1 MNGKRN
7 IKEWKKNLRARHRQT
22 RERMDPKKKLQW
34 DAAIENRLFALPE
47 YRRADILFTYVS
59 KASEVD
65 TFGIIR
71 RALADGKAV
80 AVPRCVPGTFEMEF
94 YYIRSPQEL
103 EKGAFGVLEPI
114 PESSR
119 KVEKETGG
127 LCVVPGLAFDSNGFR
142 LGYGKGYYDRF
153 LSGFHGVTAGICY
166 NSCVQWE
173 LPHGY
178 FDRPVDILVTERYLR
193 RIAVRKPGA
202 HACK

>member
-59 KASEVD
+59 KAIEVD

-173 LPHGY
+173 VPQGY

>member
-59 KASEVD
+59 KAIEVD

-173 LPHGY
+173 LPHGL
-178 FDRPVDILVTERYLR
+178 F
-193 RIAVRKPGA
+193 
-202 HACK
+202 

>member
-1 MNGKRN
+1 M
-7 IKEWKKNLRARHRQT
+7 
-22 RERMDPKKKLQW
+22 
-34 DAAIENRLFALPE
+34 
-47 YRRADILFTYVS
+47 S
-59 KASEVD
+59 KAIEVD

-94 YYIRSPQEL
+94 YYISSPQEL

-127 LCVVPGLAFDSNGFR
+127 LCV
-142 LGYGKGYYDRF
+142 
-153 LSGFHGVTAGICY
+153 VTAGICY